1 MTITF
6 LITTDADL
14 AGGPVATIDRG
25 QCTAF
30 LAFLDAEA
38 PRIGVELVDPSF
50 DRAEPFD
57 TMIRDGLEARVC
69 PLALATVA
77 RIFHRDPDVISTVED
92 AQTRGRKLVIWGEG
106 GAGPIHMCASMTTDV
121 DAEFMVPTSDGFVLV
136 DCLGLGEWNQRS
148 RPADDVL
155 RLLTEP
161 ATRDRIA
168 AQGVAGYLPSLERLL
183 DTARGQPSA
192 NLGWVSSDGDDA

>member
-1 MTITF
+1 
-6 LITTDADL
+6 
-14 AGGPVATIDRG
+14 
-25 QCTAF
+25 
-30 LAFLDAEA
+30 
-38 PRIGVELVDPSF
+38 
-50 DRAEPFD
+50 
-57 TMIRDGLEARVC
+57 
-69 PLALATVA
+69 
-77 RIFHRDPDVISTVED
+77 
-92 AQTRGRKLVIWGEG
+92 
-106 GAGPIHMCASMTTDV
+106 MTTDV

-161 ATRDRIA
+161 ATRDRIT

-192 NLGWVSSDGDDA
+192 NLGWFSSDGDDA